1 MIDESVKKISE
12 GGCSSSEIKLLGVCI
27 FLIGVIVGMIICPVK
42 FGVFGSFNG
51 NQGSLT
57 APEKL
62 SLGGK
67 KDNDDED
74 DEDDD

>member
-1 MIDESVKKISE
+1 MINESIKKISE

-42 FGVFGSFNG
+42 FGVFGRFNG

-67 KDNDDED
+67 KSDDDDDED
-74 DEDDD
+74 